1 LRNAAFFRVWAAG
14 ALNGVMRWLELLV
27 VGLYVFQQTGSPFL
41 TALVSVLRLLPMA
54 LFGPHLG
61 VLADALGRRRLYLI
75 LTGAAA
81 LVALAQLLLA
91 ASDSIAF
98 WHLAVGAFLSGAYWT
113 ADMPIRRILLGEIAG
128 SPRVAQAMAYDTFI
142 NNVTRMGGPLLGG
155 GMLQLSGLT
164 GTFAVSLLTTL
175 GALLLVLRVPDP
187 GRPAGRSGG
196 RVTADLMDGVRLARA
211 SPLVIGLLLITVL
224 YNAFSFPAVSMV
236 PVVGEGIL
244 ALSPL
249 WVGLLSA
256 CEGAGATLG
265 SLMLAYFG
273 RPKWHRTYYW
283 GGVTL
288 CLLSI
293 LLFSQASWPP
303 LAGLALFAM
312 GFGLAGFSAMQTTL
326 MFLAAPA
333 HARSRLMGL
342 VSFCIGTAPLGLL
355 HIGWLADELGA
366 QQALLVM
373 AAEGV
378 LCMALVLWR
387 WPALR

>member
-1 LRNAAFFRVWAAG
+1 M
-14 ALNGVMRWLELLV
+14 LNGIMRWLELLV

-41 TALVSVLRLLPMA
+41 TAFVSLLRLVPMA
-54 LFGPHLG
+54 LFGPHFG

-75 LTGAAA
+75 LTAAA
-81 LVALAQLLLA
+81 VLVSLAQVLLA
-91 ASDSIAF
+91 AFDALEI
-98 WHLAVGAFLSGAYWT
+98 WHLALGAFLSGAYWT

-128 SPRVAQAMAYDTFI
+128 STRVAQAIAYDTFI
-142 NNVTRMGGPLLGG
+142 NNVTRMVGPLLGG
-155 GMLQLSGLT
+155 GVLQLFGLT

-175 GALLLVLRVPDP
+175 AALLLVLGVHDP

-196 RVTADLMDGVRLARA
+196 RVTADLMAGVRLARA
-211 SPLVIGLLLITVL
+211 NPLVIGLLPITVL
-224 YNAFSFPAVSMV
+224 YNVFSFPAASMI

-244 ALSPL
+244 QLSPL

-265 SLMLAYFG
+265 SLALAYFG

-288 CLLSI
+288 CLVSI

-303 LAGLALFAM
+303 LAGIALFAM
-312 GFGLAGFSAMQTTL
+312 GFGLAGFSTMQTTL
-326 MFLAAPA
+326 VFLAAPA

-342 VSFCIGTAPLGLL
+342 VSFCIGTAPLGML
-355 HIGWLADELGA
+355 HIGWLADEIGA
-366 QQALLVM
+366 QRALLVM
-373 AAEGV
+373 AVEGLV
-378 LCMALVLWR
+378 CTALVLWR
-387 WPALR
+387 WPALRASGVA